1 MVTSV
6 TLGTFFNVGGKTV
19 LGGTGGSGLD
29 TQSLIKS
36 LTEAKRQ
43 PIKISQ
49 DKIDLNDKKS
59 AALSEFQNLLNSYKS
74 SLDALRN
81 PPGVGNDA
89 DNVFRFRVGSVP
101 PIASNYVNISTSAG
115 AAIQSYEIR
124 DIESVA
130 TVARQGTGTFAVAN
144 ADTDVVGGGGVN
156 FSPGEITFNG
166 ETITIENTDTLNI
179 IASKFNAVSANT
191 KVTATVV
198 NVGPNNFQLSFV
210 STVTGTSGNFD
221 LSAATDPNGVLTN
234 IGLTAPVDATNAK
247 FKLNGIQIER
257 ETNTVNDVISGVT
270 FNILQETP
278 DAVTPYIVS
287 VKPDTQTVQSV
298 INRFVQDYNA
308 LKAFEAKQTKL
319 NADGTFGKDSLLVN
333 NQTFLSIMNQV
344 NSMVNSKV
352 AGITGNNPAS
362 LVDIGLS
369 FIAVPG
375 TKDTPDLT
383 NALNVNDGQLTSAL
397 NANFDGVSKL
407 FGFYLTSDNTNLTI
421 FSRTNAVSVTN
432 FTLDI
437 DPATKRFKATYDVGG
452 DAVTVDLVAT
462 PLTGGIDGY
471 VLKGASGSAIEGLEL
486 IYASTAAAPNI
497 NVTLSQGVADRLFN
511 AVDAA
516 VKNDSGSLALE
527 LDDIQGFTD
536 RLNKDIE
543 NTNKQVDVY
552 QEQLLARFTALEQAI
567 ARVNNLLS
575 SLDANSTARQVAA
588 NS

>member
-437 DPATKRFKATYDVGG
+437 D
-452 DAVTVDLVAT
+452 AVTVDLVAT